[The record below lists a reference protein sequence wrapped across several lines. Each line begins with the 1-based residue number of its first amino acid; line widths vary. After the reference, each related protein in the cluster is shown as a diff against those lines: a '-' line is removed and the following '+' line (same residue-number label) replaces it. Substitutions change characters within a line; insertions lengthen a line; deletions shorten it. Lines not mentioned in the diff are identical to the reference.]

1 MPVFD
6 IIRCADKDRF
16 SVFLV
21 DIKIESLRGH
31 FTSEQ
36 LQAGLIVAD
45 VEAERRNA
53 GDIVQAERHGEFFL
67 RLHILSGD
75 LDLQPRGFRRQGRAA
90 RTAAA
95 PPRQKVFYFSHG
107 LPPLIP
113 IKWIMSACGHENLP
127 GEIWDWVILYF
138 SLIPPSDF
146 PYCNH

>member
-31 FTSEQ
+31 FTFEQ

-75 LDLQPRGFRRQGRAA
+75 LDLQPRGFRRQDRHAQQQRRQG
-90 RTAAA
+90 
-95 PPRQKVFYFSHG
+95 QKVFYFSHG

-113 IKWIMSACGHENLP
+113 IKWIMVRHADMEKSPRG
-127 GEIWDWVILYF
+127 
-138 SLIPPSDF
+138 DF
-146 PYCNH
+146 GLGNPVL